1 MGYRDVK
8 PQKLSDYEETQQ
20 ALALS
25 EGRLRDALAAINEA
39 FVLYGPDGRLIT
51 CNQRFRDLYGY
62 SEEEARPGVHFREL
76 GRIDVARGNVV
87 TGDEQGDGE
96 AYLARKAE
104 YRRRLEG
111 SFIVQL
117 KDGRWLNTTDRRTSE
132 GGFVSIQSDIT
143 ELKRAEEEMA
153 AAKRQAEVASQAK
166 SEFLAN
172 MSHELRTPLNSIL
185 GFSELIAQPG
195 FAATDPEKTRD
206 YAEMIHR
213 AGGLL
218 LELINDVLDLSKIE
232 AGQVQLQDA
241 EIDLSEAVE
250 TCLSMVRPRAARA
263 EVRLRYEAP
272 ARLPRLRADRRYL
285 QQIVL
290 NLLSNAVKFTGEGGE
305 VAVSAE
311 LAVCGGLRVV
321 IADDGIGIPV
331 QEQEN
336 VMQPFG
342 QVAESYRRGHQGTG
356 LGLPICKSLVE
367 LHGGRFDLDSAPG
380 KGTTVRITFPPERTL
395 AVQGGAQ
402 SRNAG

>member
-1 MGYRDVK
+1 MK
-8 PQKLSDYEETQQ
+8 PQQLSDYEETQQ

-25 EGRLRDALAAINEA
+25 EARLRDALAAINEA

-62 SEEEARPGVHFREL
+62 SEEEARPGVHFKDL
-76 GRIDVARGNVV
+76 GRIDVERGNVV
-87 TGDEQGDGE
+87 TGDEQGDGA

-111 SFIVQL
+111 SFIVRL

-153 AAKRQAEVASQAK
+153 AAKRQAEVANQAK

-185 GFSELIAQPG
+185 GFSELIAQTG
-195 FAATDPEKTRD
+195 FAEAHPEKVQD
-206 YAEMIHR
+206 YAEMIHS

-232 AGQVQLQDA
+232 AGQVELQDA
-241 EIDLSEAVE
+241 PVDLRE
-250 TCLSMVRPRAARA
+250 TLENCLSLVRPHA
-263 EVRLRYEAP
+263 ERGGVGLRLEVAGD
-272 ARLPRLRADRRYL
+272 LPRLSADRRYL

-290 NLLSNAVKFTGEGGE
+290 NLLSNAVKFTAEDGEIL
-305 VAVSAE
+305 VSAE
-311 LAVCGGLRVV
+311 LCARGGLRIA
-321 IADDGIGIPV
+321 IADDGIGIA
-331 QEQEN
+331 EGELEK

-342 QVAESYRRGHQGTG
+342 QVAESYRRAHQGTG

-367 LHGGRFDLDSAPG
+367 LHGGRFELDSAPG
-380 KGTTVRITFPPERTL
+380 AGTSVSVTFPPERT
-395 AVQGGAQ
+395 VRG
-402 SRNAG
+402 NACG